1 MIVKLTGRHIR
12 AARGLIGWTAQDLAD
27 ASQVGVATIRRAE
40 AEDGPV
46 RMIAGNVSALIR
58 AFENQGVILIEEN
71 GGGAGARMK
80 APESGERGDGN

>member
-1 MIVKLTGRHIR
+1 VIAKLTGRHIR
-12 AARGLIGWTAQDLAD
+12 AGRGLIGWTAQDLAN

-58 AFENQGVILIEEN
+58 ALEKQGVVLIEEN
-71 GGGAGARMK
+71 GGGSGARMK
-80 APESGERGDGN
+80 APDLDTKDDSA